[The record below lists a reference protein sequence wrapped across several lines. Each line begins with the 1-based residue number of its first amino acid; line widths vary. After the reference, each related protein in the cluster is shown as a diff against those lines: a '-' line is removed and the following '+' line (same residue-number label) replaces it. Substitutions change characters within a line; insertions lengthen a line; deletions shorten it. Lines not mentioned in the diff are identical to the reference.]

1 MQGRFLWTFD
11 DPQFRTMLLR
21 GSQSIDSTISF
32 EWEPRFSGDR
42 SLNPEIQ
49 HPTKAIVHSHGL
61 LETIAL
67 SDYNC
72 TYAACF
78 VIWYSIC
85 GAYFVRRRYERS
97 F

>member
-1 MQGRFLWTFD
+1 
-11 DPQFRTMLLR
+11 MLLR

-32 EWEPRFSGDR
+32 EWEPRFPGDP

-49 HPTKAIVHSHGL
+49 QPAMAIVHSHGI

-67 SDYNC
+67 CDYNC

-78 VIWYSIC
+78 VISSSTC